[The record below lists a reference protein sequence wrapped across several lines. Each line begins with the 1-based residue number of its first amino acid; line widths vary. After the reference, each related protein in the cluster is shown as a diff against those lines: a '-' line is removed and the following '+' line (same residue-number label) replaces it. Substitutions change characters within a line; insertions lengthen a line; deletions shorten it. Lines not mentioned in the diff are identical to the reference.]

1 MNKKS
6 FKALLKLE
14 RFSSALLQ
22 VPFTLSDWTVLHNR
36 GADKSWLPNKSWIPF
51 RQVHAEDRDT
61 GPRWGAAASPQ
72 RPDQETQCLLAR
84 SPLPKPGGCTSWRVP
99 VVSDNNR
106 ATQQGV
112 ARLNLLTP
120 FPKCSHAPGRLPR
133 RYSSS
138 RIDRRA
144 CALGTRWGLGVGG
157 GGGWGKSPET
167 RNYFKRT
174 TTSLPFPALRW
185 PCSWN
190 AQDPSLSVL
199 VTSLGDIVLF
209 LSECWLKPKLS
220 VLCNEQDFLF
230 LMG

>member
-61 GPRWGAAASPQ
+61 GPRWGAAASPG

-84 SPLPKPGGCTSWRVP
+84 SRWPNHGGCTSWRVS
-99 VVSDNNR
+99 VVSDSSR
-106 ATQQGV
+106 VTQWGEGWLSLLTLPQMQPRSRQATQV
-112 ARLNLLTP
+112 SLN
-120 FPKCSHAPGRLPR
+120 
-133 RYSSS
+133 S
-138 RIDRRA
+138 RINRRA

-157 GGGWGKSPET
+157 GGSKSPET
-167 RNYFKRT
+167 
-174 TTSLPFPALRW
+174 
-185 PCSWN
+185 WN
-190 AQDPSLSVL
+190 C
-199 VTSLGDIVLF
+199 F
-209 LSECWLKPKLS
+209 
-220 VLCNEQDFLF
+220 
-230 LMG
+230 